1 MHFLLILAVLA
12 ALVIAEH
19 APSQPVPGAALRL
32 IVALLG
38 VTLVALAAL
47 ALSAWTAR
55 RLRRD
60 FHRRTL
66 LLSRFRKLQWVH
78 AALWLAVAGGILCG
92 LDWARLV
99 RFNWHL
105 DRAILVED
113 VLIFLPVLLPMVLSW
128 AAFYEVDRA
137 AREGAAAAGA
147 PCGESTSRL
156 RYVVLHL
163 RHYLGILLLPV
174 LALLAVQDTVS
185 LLAPGILATSFG
197 PAVYLVPVAL
207 LFIGLPSLLR
217 HVWRT
222 RPLAPGPLR
231 DRLEAAAARSGMRA
245 REILV
250 WHTDGRVVNAAVV
263 GCLPRLRY
271 VFLTDGLLAQLD
283 EKEIEAVFGHEI
295 GHVRHRHLLLRVL
308 AMIAP
313 LSVCLLAEQAFPE
326 AVRHAEDWLTG
337 SGLGMQIPMGLL
349 TLAGIAAYALIV
361 FGGYSRLLEA
371 QADLFGCRAL
381 AFPSDARRAKTFS
394 AALEKL
400 AAGNGLDRRAPS
412 WQHASIARRVEW
424 LNRIAGDPA
433 RQRRFQRRVGL
444 LSRLLVAVVLSPLVY
459 LLLVW

>member
-12 ALVIAEH
+12 ALVVAED
-19 APSQPVPGAALRL
+19 APSQPVSDAALRTVL
-32 IVALLG
+32 ALLG
-38 VTLVALAAL
+38 VTLVALSAL

-60 FHRRTL
+60 FQTRSP
-66 LLSRFRKLQWVH
+66 LLSLFRKLQRVH
-78 AALWLAVAGGILCG
+78 TVLWLAVAGGVLYWLEWG
-92 LDWARLV
+92 RLV

-105 DRAILVED
+105 DRAILVDE
-113 VLIFLPVLLPMVLSW
+113 VLILLPVLLPMVLSW

-137 AREGAAAAGA
+137 VRAGMAAAGA
-147 PCGESTSRL
+147 PSAEPTSRR

-174 LALLAVQDTVS
+174 LALLAAQDAAE
-185 LLAPGILATSFG
+185 LLAPGILATSYG
-197 PAVYLVPVAL
+197 PAVCLVPITV

-217 HVWRT
+217 GVWRT

-231 DRLEAAAARSGMRA
+231 DRLEAAAARAGMRA

-250 WHTDGRVVNAAVV
+250 WHTDGRVVNAAVA

-283 EKEIEAVFGHEI
+283 EEEIEAVFGHEI
-295 GHVRHRHLLLRVL
+295 GHVRHRHLILRVL

-313 LSVCLLAEQAFPE
+313 LSLCLLAEQAFPE

-337 SGLGMQIPMGLL
+337 GGLGVQVPMGLL
-349 TLAGIAAYALIV
+349 TLTGIAGYALFV

-381 AFPSDARRAKTFS
+381 ASDSEAGQAATFS

-400 AAGNGLDRRAPS
+400 AAGNGIDRRAGT
-412 WQHASIARRVEW
+412 WQHGSIARRVDW
-424 LNRIAGDPA
+424 LNRIAGDLA
-433 RQRRFQRRVGL
+433 RQRRFQRRVAL